1 MKTYKKTMLAT
12 AIASLFLLS
21 NYAASTPAEE
31 EKVATKIVSLNLD
44 LDSEKGAH
52 IVVGEDSDTKVVE
65 LSKEALDDPAEIEAA
80 LADLPEDIRE
90 KVKNALAGIDLNS
103 QAFAF
108 KIDGKHDS
116 HWLEGIDK
124 KGVFVIDVDE
134 EFITDSDEHRTIIKK
149 VIKDI
154 GENDTIFEFS
164 HNGQLSTDVL
174 LRMIKAGKFSQ
185 DDLDTLQKALDEKR

>member
-31 EKVATKIVSLNLD
+31 EKVTTKIVSLNLD

-90 KVKNALAGIDLNS
+90 KV
-103 QAFAF
+103 
-108 KIDGKHDS
+108 
-116 HWLEGIDK
+116 
-124 KGVFVIDVDE
+124 
-134 EFITDSDEHRTIIKK
+134 
-149 VIKDI
+149 
-154 GENDTIFEFS
+154 
-164 HNGQLSTDVL
+164 
-174 LRMIKAGKFSQ
+174 
-185 DDLDTLQKALDEKR
+185 